1 MPTMT
6 MKCFSCGWPGLTWME
21 QRQSYARMIGAGLT
35 PEEAKRRSPRCYRCI
50 TTVLIPITPVSLV
63 DEVSDPRPCSTT
75 RALLRAGG
83 LRER

>member
-35 PEEAKRRSPRCYRCI
+35 PEEAKRRSPCCYRC
-50 TTVLIPITPVSLV
+50 TTSIIRPIIPVSAISV
-63 DEVSDPRPCSTT
+63 ISEQPHPST
-75 RALLRAGG
+75 RVRLRA
-83 LRER
+83 RRRAS